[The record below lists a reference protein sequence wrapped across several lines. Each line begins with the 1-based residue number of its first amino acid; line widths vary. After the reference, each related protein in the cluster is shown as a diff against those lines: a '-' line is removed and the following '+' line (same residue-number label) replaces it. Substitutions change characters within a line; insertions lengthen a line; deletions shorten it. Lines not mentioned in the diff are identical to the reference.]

1 MNLAR
6 MSLPELAAF
15 RGQLACIEEAAGLLA
30 QADLV
35 PEICLTDGGT
45 IIRAAPLIQLV
56 PALPAAKAPVAAPKV
71 PVTAR
76 KPAVVPAKPATY
88 VSGPLSDAEK
98 AIIRDMSAAG
108 DSASAI
114 AARLDRRSATISLYL
129 ARKPKAAKTTA
140 APASAPPVKLN
151 PPPAPAALTQA
162 SLSPPE
168 RGIWQHFAG
177 LKMPSDWSIR
187 LDLDICEAL
196 GRGSKAHEI
205 ALDLGLDPQRI
216 ITRYKEVT
224 APVRDDMGRIRPDE
238 MARFMKVLRLFATD
252 PQGKAA

>member
-6 MSLPELAAF
+6 MSLPELSAF

-56 PALPAAKAPVAAPKV
+56 PATPAPIAATKV
-71 PVTAR
+71 PVVAR
-76 KPAVVPAKPATY
+76 KTSAPPAKLVAY
-88 VSGPLSDAEK
+88 VSGPLSDEEK
-98 AIIRDMSAAG
+98 AIIRDMAAAG
-108 DSASAI
+108 DSATSI

-129 ARKPKAAKTTA
+129 ARKPKAPKGAA
-140 APASAPPVKLN
+140 APAAAL
-151 PPPAPAALTQA
+151 PPAKPTPSPASAMPSQA
-162 SLSPPE
+162 SLSPLE
-168 RGIWQHFAG
+168 RGIWQHFTG
-177 LKMPSDWSIR
+177 LKMPRDWSIR

-196 GRGSKAHEI
+196 GRGSKAHEV

-216 ITRYKEVT
+216 ITRYKEITV
-224 APVRDDMGRIRPDE
+224 PLRDDMGRIRHDE
-238 MARFMKVLRLFATD
+238 MPRFMKVLRLFAAD

>member
-15 RGQLACIEEAAGLLA
+15 RGQLACIEEAASLLA

-56 PALPAAKAPVAAPKV
+56 PALPAATAPGAAPKV
-71 PVTAR
+71 PATAR
-76 KPAVVPAKPATY
+76 KPAVVPANPATY

-129 ARKPKAAKTTA
+129 ARKPKAAKAAA
-140 APASAPPVKLN
+140 APAAAAPPSK
-151 PPPAPAALTQA
+151 PKPAPVAPSQA
-162 SLSPPE
+162 DLSPPE

-177 LKMPSDWSIR
+177 LKMPRDWSIR

-196 GRGSKAHEI
+196 GRGSKAHEV

-238 MARFMKVLRLFATD
+238 MARFMKVLRLFAAD